1 MEEKLDINKIAVID
15 LDSLS
20 FTIGHPNKVLDEF
33 GVPKRTEDNS
43 KFIYEDKTEEE
54 LAQSADYMMNTL
66 LDNGGFTHYIAY
78 IKGKDTIKYKKE
90 IDPTYKADRNKE
102 TPKWWNF
109 VKNDLITRWKAIE
122 VNNIEV
128 DDAVN
133 ITRLLLPDSYI
144 CAIDSDLLGLEG
156 THFNWRKNE
165 WVTTTKDEAEY
176 KFWSDMVTGTHNN
189 TKGLPG
195 KGKKAAEA
203 IIYECNESG
212 LRYSSLVFDR
222 YITHFGEQLGIEEF
236 YKNYKLLKILDNH
249 PDFEKSDI
257 INNLVGKIHLIKKE
271 EAF

>member
-1 MEEKLDINKIAVID
+1 MPDKIAIID

-20 FTIGHPNKVLDEF
+20 FTIGHPNKVLDAF

-66 LDNGGFTHYIAY
+66 LDNGRFTHYIAY

-109 VKNDLITRWKAIE
+109 VKNDLITRWKAVE

-133 ITRLLLPDSYI
+133 ITRLLLPNSHI

-165 WVTTTKDEAEY
+165 WITTTKAEAEY
-176 KFWSDMVTGTHNN
+176 KFWSDMITGTHNN
-189 TKGLPG
+189 TKGIPG
-195 KGKKAAEA
+195 KGKAFVNKFF
-203 IIYECNESG
+203 ESF
-212 LRYSSLVFDR
+212 LPFKDYDLQTLTAYKWHYKDFN
-222 YITHFGEQLGIEEF
+222 TALEEY
-236 YKNYKLLKILDNH
+236 YKNYKLLKILDKH

-257 INNLVGKIHLIKKE
+257 INNLVGNLHLIKKE